1 MHQIN
6 GTNILLTR
14 GDTLMLQLS
23 LTKNGEP
30 YIPQEG
36 DRIRFALKQKY
47 TDPDEEVKVVRSIP
61 IDTLILKIEPEDTKN
76 LVMGKTYV
84 YDIEMT
90 DSNGVVD
97 TFITGKFGI
106 DSEVL

>member
-14 GDTLMLQLS
+14 GDTLMLKLS

-30 YIPQEG
+30 YEPQEG
-36 DRIRFALKQKY
+36 DTIRFALKQKY
-47 TDPDEEVKVVRSIP
+47 TDPDTEVKVNKNIP
-61 IDTLILKIEPEDTKN
+61 SDTLILKIDPEDTKE
-76 LVMGKTYV
+76 LLMGKTYV

-90 DSNGVVD
+90 DANGNVD

-106 DSEVL
+106 DNEVL

>member
-14 GDTLMLQLS
+14 GDTLMLKLS
-23 LTKNGEP
+23 LTKNGEA
-30 YIPQEG
+30 YTPQEG
-36 DRIRFALKQKY
+36 DVIRFALKQKY
-47 TDPDEEVKVVRSIP
+47 TDPDSEVKVVRSIP
-61 IDTLILKIEPEDTKN
+61 TDTLILKIEPEDTKD
-76 LVMGKTYV
+76 LIMGKTYV

-90 DSNGVVD
+90 DSYGNVD

-106 DSEVL
+106 DNEVL